1 MSIQDLHILLEELCA
16 MESEKTWLE
25 FKQNYNNQEYIG
37 EYISALSNGAC
48 IDNKLFGY
56 LVWGV
61 KNDTHEITGTG
72 FKISKA
78 KKGNQDLEL
87 WLRTFLHPKV
97 HFDIFEFD
105 YKGKA
110 ITLLKIPAAVAEPT
124 HFQKKPFIRI
134 NSQKTDLRN
143 HPALIRKIY
152 NSQEDWSAKICEEAT
167 LRDLDTAA
175 ISMARNSYAA
185 KQERYRDEILKWDV
199 ASLLDKMK
207 ITVNGEVTNTAIIL
221 LGKPEAARLLL
232 PAVAQITWKLDS
244 DEKAYEH
251 FHPPFLL
258 NTSELLNRIRN
269 IRYKIFPDTQLV
281 AAEVLKYEPR
291 VILEALH
298 NCIAHQDYHLNSRII
313 VTEKTEKLIFTNA
326 GSFFDGKAEDYS
338 LGEKTPERYR
348 NPWLAGAMVNLGM
361 IDTMGYGIHTMFKEQ
376 RRRYFPLPDYSKTE
390 ADKVVLEIYGQ
401 VLDINYS
408 KLLLEK
414 TDLALSTVIML
425 DRIQKKLPLEQP
437 AFDFLK
443 KEKLIEGRKPNYHI
457 ASTIAAITDQKA
469 DYIKNRGFKDS
480 HYKQM
485 ILDFLEKYG
494 QAGKQEIDKLLMDIL
509 PAVLDEK
516 QRSNKIHNLLYAM
529 SRKDKTINNKGTNRK
544 PIWVKSADN
553 SNTV

>member
-1 MSIQDLHILLEELCA
+1 MSIPYIHILLEELCA
-16 MESEKTWLE
+16 YENEKTWLE
-25 FKQNYNNQEYIG
+25 FKQNYNNHEDIG

-48 IDNKLFGY
+48 IDNKPFGY
-56 LVWGV
+56 LIWGV
-61 KNDTHEITGTG
+61 KNDTHEITGTS

-97 HFDIFEFD
+97 HFDIFEFV
-105 YKGKA
+105 YKSKV
-110 ITLLKIPAAVAEPT
+110 ITLLKIPAAVSEPT

-152 NSQEDWSAKICEEAT
+152 NSQEDWSAKICEQAT
-167 LRDLDTAA
+167 LNDLDATA
-175 ISMARNSYAA
+175 IYIARNIYAA
-185 KQERYRDEILKWDV
+185 NHERYMNEILKLDD

-207 ITVNGEVTNTAIIL
+207 ITVNGKVTNTALIL
-221 LGKPEAARLLL
+221 LGKSEAARLLL

-258 NTSELLNRIRN
+258 KTTELLNRIRN

-281 AAEVLKYEPR
+281 AIEVLKYEPR

-313 VTEKTEKLIFTNA
+313 VTEKTEKLIFSNA

-348 NPWLAGAMVNLGM
+348 NPWITGAMVNLGM
-361 IDTMGYGIHTMFKEQ
+361 IDTMGYGIHTMYKEQ
-376 RRRYFPLPDYSKTE
+376 RKRYFPLPDYSKTE

-425 DRIQKKLPLEQP
+425 DHIQKKLPLEQS
-437 AFDFLK
+437 AYNFLK
-443 KEKLIEGRKPNYHI
+443 KEKLIEGRKPNYFISAVI
-457 ASTIAAITDQKA
+457 AKVTGQHTD
-469 DYIKNRGFKDS
+469 YFKKKGIDDE
-480 HYKQM
+480 YCRKM
-485 ILDFLEKYG
+485 ILEYLKKFGAASRSQLE
-494 QAGKQEIDKLLMDIL
+494 EVLLDKL
-509 PAVLDEK
+509 PGVLTEK
-516 QRSNKIHNLLYAM
+516 QR
-529 SRKDKTINNKGTNRK
+529 KDKVKNNLQVLKIKDQIKLNDEK
-544 PIWVKSADN
+544 KWIPV
-553 SNTV
+553 

>member
-1 MSIQDLHILLEELCA
+1 MSTSDLHILLEELC
-16 MESEKTWLE
+16 SNDREKKWLE
-25 FKQNYNNQEYIG
+25 FKQNYNNYEDTG

-48 IDNKLFGY
+48 IDNKQFGF

-61 KNDTHEITGTG
+61 KDRTHEITGTS
-72 FKISKA
+72 FKISNS

-87 WLRTFLHPKV
+87 WLRTLLFPKV
-97 HFDIFEFD
+97 YFEIFEFD
-105 YKGKA
+105 YHGKA
-110 ITLLKIPAAVAEPT
+110 ITLLKIPAAVGEPT
-124 HFQKKPFIRI
+124 HFQKKPFVRI

-143 HPALIRKIY
+143 HPVLIRKIY
-152 NSQEDWSAKICEEAT
+152 NSQGDWSAKLCPGAT
-167 LRDLDTAA
+167 LNDLDEAA
-175 ISMARNSYAA
+175 IKMAKNNYAA
-185 KQERYRDEILKWDV
+185 KFDVYKDEILKWDN
-199 ASLLDKMK
+199 STLLDKMK
-207 ITVNGEVTNTAIIL
+207 ITINGEITNTAIIL
-221 LGKPEAARLLL
+221 LGKPEAERFLL
-232 PAVAQITWKLDS
+232 PVIAQITWKLDTE
-244 DEKAYEH
+244 EKAYEH

-258 NTSELLNRIRN
+258 NTSGLLNRIRN

-313 VTEKTEKLIFTNA
+313 VTEKTEKLIFANA
-326 GSFFDGKAEDYS
+326 GSFFEGKAEDYS

-348 NPWLAGAMVNLGM
+348 NPWLTNAMVNLGM

-376 RRRYFPLPDYSKTE
+376 RKRFFPLPDYSKTE
-390 ADKVVLEIYGQ
+390 ADKVILEIYGQ

-437 AFDFLK
+437 AYIFLK
-443 KEKLIEGRKPNYHI
+443 KEKLIEGRKPNFHI
-457 ASTIAAITDQKA
+457 AGTIAAITDQKA

-480 HYKQM
+480 HYKQL
-485 ILDFLEKYG
+485 ILDFLVKYG
-494 QAGKQEIDKLLMDIL
+494 KVGKQDIDELVMDIL

-529 SRKDKTINNKGTNRK
+529 SRKDKTIINKGTNRK
-544 PIWVKSADN
+544 PVWVKNDGN
-553 SNTV
+553 LDEV

>member
-1 MSIQDLHILLEELCA
+1 MSTQDLHILLEELCA
-16 MESEKTWLE
+16 TESEKTWLE
-25 FKQNYNNQEYIG
+25 FKQNYNNHEDIG

-48 IDNKLFGY
+48 IDNKPFGY

-61 KNDTHEITGTG
+61 ENNTHEIKGTS

-78 KKGNQDLEL
+78 KKGTQDFEL

-97 HFDIFEFD
+97 HFEVFEFE
-105 YKGKA
+105 YKERA
-110 ITLLKIPAAVAEPT
+110 VTLLKIPAAVAEPT

-152 NSQEDWSAKICEEAT
+152 NSQQDWTAKLCAGAT
-167 LRDLDTAA
+167 LNDLEPAA
-175 ISMARNSYAA
+175 ISKARNNYAI
-185 KQERYRDEILKWDV
+185 KNEKFGNEVLKWDN
-199 ASLLDKMK
+199 ATLLDKMK
-207 ITVNGEVTNTAIIL
+207 VTINGEVTYTAIIL
-221 LGKPEAARLLL
+221 LGKPEAARFLL
-232 PAVAQITWKLDS
+232 PATAQITWKLDS

-258 NTSELLNRIRN
+258 TTSDLLKRIRN
-269 IRYKIFPDTQLV
+269 IRYKIFPDTQLL

-298 NCIAHQDYHLNSRII
+298 NCIAHQDYLLHSRII
-313 VTEKTEKLIFTNA
+313 VTEKTEKLIFSNA
-326 GSFFDGKAEDYS
+326 GSFFDGKSEDYS

-348 NPWLAGAMVNLGM
+348 NPWLANAMVNLGM
-361 IDTMGYGIHTMFKEQ
+361 IDTMGYGIHTMYKEQ
-376 RRRYFPLPDYSKTE
+376 RKRFFPLPDYSKTE

-425 DRIQKKLPLEQP
+425 DRIQKKMKLEP
-437 AFDFLK
+437 AAYEILK

-457 ASTIAAITDQKA
+457 AGTIAAITGQKA
-469 DYIKNRGFKDS
+469 DYIKNRGFKDG

-485 ILDFLEKYG
+485 VMDFLDQYK
-494 QAGKQEIDKLLMDIL
+494 QAGKQDIDQLLKDIL
-509 PAVLDEK
+509 PGVLNEK
-516 QRSNKIHNLLYAM
+516 QRANKIHNLLYAM
-529 SRKDKTINNKGTNRK
+529 SRKDKSIINKGTNRK
-544 PIWVKSADN
+544 PVWIRAEVS
-553 SNTV
+553 